1 MRRLTTRRLT
11 VFVPLT
17 AALFVAGCN
26 ENARPIAAT
35 PAPPAPQAGANLSGL
50 PQGAGCTQ
58 AINNYQS
65 IIQHDSDTGNVNQ
78 SVYVEIEGE
87 ISRAAEACRAGR
99 DGEARTLIQGSKSRH
114 GYHG

>member
-1 MRRLTTRRLT
+1 MRRLALLA
-11 VFVPLT
+11 PLA

-26 ENARPIAAT
+26 ENARPVAAT
-35 PAPPAPQAGANLSGL
+35 PAQPARAAGPNLSGL

-87 ISRAAEACRAGR
+87 ISRAAEACSAGR
-99 DGEARTLIQGSKSRH
+99 DGEARTLIQGSKARH